1 MDGIFEDMKIFFM
14 TLLVLVIAFAACY
27 AIRQGVFDAERVRL
41 VRMLTNNDSR
51 AIQVARAIEA
61 GVTEKNT
68 NAIQHAIGKEF
79 VVKPESRSVTLAW
92 YLIEFFAFTHPEHA
106 YFDWKDNSEEIAPEF
121 DDMLTKHGISER
133 PDMELLREHEDDY
146 YSEHTAFPVNLAHYA
161 PIFDKA
167 GLALVT
173 LDANW
178 DSYYVFVVEKSTAY
192 AWRNVTIEDPNKED
206 RLTIQIVTP
215 PQENLSKAQDLD
227 EVFDMMMS
235 SPGRIPVP
243 YSASL
248 PLKKILTL

>member
-1 MDGIFEDMKIFFM
+1 MKIIFI
-14 TLLVLVIAFAACY
+14 TLLVLAIAFAAFY
-27 AIRQGVFDAERVRL
+27 SIRQGMFDAERVRL
-41 VRMLTNNDSR
+41 VRMLTNNDTR

-61 GVTEKNT
+61 GVTEEKSDT
-68 NAIQHAIGKEF
+68 IFKAAGDEF
-79 VVKPESRSVTLAW
+79 DIELDNKSVTLAW
-92 YLIEFFAFTHPEHA
+92 YLIEFFAYTHPEHA
-106 YFDWKDNSEEIAPEF
+106 YFDWKDNSEDIGPEF
-121 DDMLTKHGISER
+121 DDMLKAHGISKR
-133 PDMELLREHEDDY
+133 PDMDLLMQHEMEFA
-146 YSEHTAFPVNLAHYA
+146 SEHTAFPVNLAHYA

-206 RLTIQIVTP
+206 RLIIQIVTP
-215 PQENLSKAQDLD
+215 PQEDLSKAQDLD
-227 EVFDMMMS
+227 EVFDLMMS